1 MSLRERALDR
11 AARIVPGQIGAVI
24 DGLRPSLAHGFGGP
38 FNGQERRM
46 EAVREMFATVP
57 FAVVIETGTYRATT
71 TLFLRDLTP
80 APLAT
85 IEASSRYYHYAR
97 KRLLGAKDITLIR
110 GESSAV
116 IHSIAVDSK
125 WNRDPAFFYLD
136 AHWGETL
143 PLPAELEEIAGG
155 WRNYAVLIDDFR
167 VPDDPGYAY
176 DNYGEGKALA
186 PAILASLADRSLSIF
201 WPAAPSNSET
211 GARRG
216 CVVIGTTGP
225 VDEGLRSIAG
235 LRLGGTLDDVV
246 DAAARGGAVSR

>member
-1 MSLRERALDR
+1 
-11 AARIVPGQIGAVI
+11 
-24 DGLRPSLAHGFGGP
+24 
-38 FNGQERRM
+38 M

-71 TLFLRDLTP
+71 TLFLRDLTS
-80 APLAT
+80 APIAT

-97 KRLLGAKDITLIR
+97 RRLNRAKDITLMR
-110 GESSAV
+110 GESPV
-116 IHSIAVDSK
+116 VLREIAADSK
-125 WNRDPAFFYLD
+125 WNRNPAFFYLD
-136 AHWGETL
+136 AHWLEDL

-176 DNYGEGKALA
+176 DNYGEGKALT
-186 PAILASLADRSLSIF
+186 PAILRSLTDRSMSIF

-216 CVVIGTTGP
+216 WVVIGTAGP
-225 VDEGLRSIAG
+225 VEEALRRIAG
-235 LRLGGTLDDVV
+235 LRLGGTLGDVA
-246 DAAARGGAVSR
+246 DAAAREAAASRS